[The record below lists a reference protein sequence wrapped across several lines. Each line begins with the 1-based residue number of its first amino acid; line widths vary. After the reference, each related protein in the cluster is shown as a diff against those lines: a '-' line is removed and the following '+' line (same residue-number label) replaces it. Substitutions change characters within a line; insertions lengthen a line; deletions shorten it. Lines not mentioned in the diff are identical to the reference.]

1 MVVVVV
7 VVVVEVVVPWPNTV
21 MSSKQTF
28 SFQDPSSKH
37 DATV

>member
-28 SFQDPSSKH
+28 SFQDPSFKH